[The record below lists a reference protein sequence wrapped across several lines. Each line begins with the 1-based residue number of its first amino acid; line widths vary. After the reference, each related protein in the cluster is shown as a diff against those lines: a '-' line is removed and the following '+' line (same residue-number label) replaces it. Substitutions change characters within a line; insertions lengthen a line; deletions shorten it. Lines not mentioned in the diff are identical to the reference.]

1 MAAKKCAGGGK
12 GGTGMEEA
20 ALQAISPVFVGWHD
34 CGQVLHTHRSQS
46 YGRRVVRHYEIEY
59 IVFSH
64 SGYILTDGLP
74 LQTIPHTVFV
84 RRPGMEAEGVGV
96 YRSVFVEFDPDEAA
110 RRLAVL
116 DGLPPVIFQTEE
128 PTFGED
134 FFQSLALPPRPEPW
148 QLLAWKSRMLWLLAG
163 LLRQAAAGGGH
174 SPGDDAPVRQALA
187 YIHRHYRENVTL
199 EQLAAA
205 AGYSSG
211 YFCKLFKKVTG
222 LSPLQYVVRCRLEQA
237 KKRMLTT
244 RDPLETIMPEVGFHN
259 YGYFWRMFKAVYGLS
274 PQAFRQQGQ
283 NGLPPG
289 QGSEPHPI
297 DSGPEL

>member
-1 MAAKKCAGGGK
+1 MSASARQTPLPQGC
-12 GGTGMEEA
+12 
-20 ALQAISPVFVGWHD
+20 QPV
-34 CGQVLHTHRSQS
+34 S
-46 YGRRVVRHYEIEY
+46 
-59 IVFSH
+59 
-64 SGYILTDGLP
+64 GLP

-134 FFQSLALPPRPEPW
+134 FFQSLALPPRSEPW

-187 YIHRHYRENVTL
+187 YIHRHYRETVTL

-244 RDPLETIMPEVGFHN
+244 RDPLETIMLEVGFHN
-259 YGYFWRMFKAVYGLS
+259 YGYFWRMFKAVYGLPIATYMKEYRVRRAMELLRES
-274 PQAFRQQGQ
+274 GGSIAAIAAAVGYESQGKFTRAFKDVTGQ
-283 NGLPPG
+283 LPTEYRREHRG
-289 QGSEPHPI
+289 
-297 DSGPEL
+297 

>member
-1 MAAKKCAGGGK
+1 
-12 GGTGMEEA
+12 MEEA
-20 ALQAISPVFVGWHD
+20 TLQGISPVFVGWHD

-46 YGRRVVRHYEIEY
+46 YGRRVVRHYEIEH

-64 SGYILTDGLP
+64 SGYVLTDGLP

-163 LLRQAAAGGGH
+163 LLRQAAAGAGTAPGTMRRSGRRWH
-174 SPGDDAPVRQALA
+174 TSTAITGNPLPWNSWPRRRGTAAGISASCSKRSPG
-187 YIHRHYRENVTL
+187 
-199 EQLAAA
+199 
-205 AGYSSG
+205 
-211 YFCKLFKKVTG
+211 
-222 LSPLQYVVRCRLEQA
+222 
-237 KKRMLTT
+237 
-244 RDPLETIMPEVGFHN
+244 
-259 YGYFWRMFKAVYGLS
+259 
-274 PQAFRQQGQ
+274 
-283 NGLPPG
+283 
-289 QGSEPHPI
+289 
-297 DSGPEL
+297 

>member
-1 MAAKKCAGGGK
+1 MAAKYTLRGGK

-20 ALQAISPVFVGWHD
+20 GLQGVSPVFAGWHD
-34 CGQVLHTHRSQS
+34 CGQVLHTRPSQS

-59 IVFSH
+59 IVFSR

-84 RRPGMEAEGVGV
+84 RRPGMAVEGVGV

-110 RRLAVL
+110 RPLAAL
-116 DGLPPVIFQTEE
+116 DELPPVIFQTEE
-128 PTFGED
+128 PTFGEE
-134 FFQSLALPPRPEPW
+134 FFLSLALPPRPEPW

-163 LLRQAAAGGGH
+163 LLRQAAAGGGR

-187 YIHRHYRENVTL
+187 YIHRHYREPVTL

-211 YFCKLFKKVTG
+211 YFCKRFKKVTG
-222 LSPLQYVVRCRLEQA
+222 LSPLQYVVRHRLEQA

-244 RDPLETIMPEVGFHN
+244 RDPLETIMLEVGFHN
-259 YGYFWRMFKAVYGLS
+259 YGYFWRMFRAVYGLS
-274 PQAFRQQGQ
+274 PQAFRQQGRQ
-283 NGLPPG
+283 GEAPPA
-289 QGSEPHPI
+289 P
-297 DSGPEL
+297 